1 MDKTLQDKNKKTT
14 GVLDFLTNS
23 KRQIRGSKINMIGKI
38 QYWKAEIYAKVS
50 NKGPSV
56 QKSSLET
63 TNEQ

>member
-14 GVLDFLTNS
+14 GVLTNS

-50 NKGPSV
+50 NKSPSV